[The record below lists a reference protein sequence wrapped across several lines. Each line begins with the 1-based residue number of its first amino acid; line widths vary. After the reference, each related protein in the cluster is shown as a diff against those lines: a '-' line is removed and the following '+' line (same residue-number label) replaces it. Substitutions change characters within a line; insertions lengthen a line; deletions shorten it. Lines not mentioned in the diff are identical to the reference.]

1 MTANIPAKLLE
12 AAIAFDELRVEALRL
27 RRERNASVCDGL
39 DPTFPNVYPCW
50 RGQQQQSTPDD
61 SWCEPC
67 LENRRL
73 HRELVVVRE
82 RRGYALKRF
91 SRWRQRYQEL
101 QVPLP
106 LDERTREAALAD
118 LARVLDDDKLG
129 YDSLIGAACAVR
141 EAFE

>member
-1 MTANIPAKLLE
+1 
-12 AAIAFDELRVEALRL
+12 
-27 RRERNASVCDGL
+27 
-39 DPTFPNVYPCW
+39 
-50 RGQQQQSTPDD
+50 
-61 SWCEPC
+61 
-67 LENRRL
+67 
-73 HRELVVVRE
+73 VVARE
-82 RRGYALKRF
+82 RRGYALRRF